1 LVKEAKALELLP
13 RNVLLAEEPVAVNA
27 GGAAGGMPCEMTNLV
42 EPRVRAPQVPK
53 LFGVSI
59 GLKRYRAES
68 EVEPE
73 REVWVREQ
81 HQMQLQMQTQ
91 SSQEPDQ
98 GSDVKS
104 ESLDGDDSD
113 DQEHRWNL
121 RK

>member
-1 LVKEAKALELLP
+1 
-13 RNVLLAEEPVAVNA
+13 
-27 GGAAGGMPCEMTNLV
+27 V
-42 EPRVRAPQVPK
+42 EHEVRAPKVPK

-59 GLKRYRAES
+59 GLKRYRTES
-68 EVEPE
+68 EAEPE
-73 REVWVREQ
+73 REVQV
-81 HQMQLQMQTQ
+81 TQ

-121 RK
+121 MK